1 MKKRIIKDWLVNLG
15 ISGIFLWIT
24 LIGLICNFYI
34 GGDFG
39 S

>member
-1 MKKRIIKDWLVNLG
+1 MKKQVIKDWIINIG

-24 LIGLICNFYI
+24 LIGLFCKICI